1 MVLDVGRLDKMEK
14 SIGAI
19 LLAVLIEVLL
29 GVK

>member
-1 MVLDVGRLDKMEK
+1 VLDVGRLDKMEK

>member
-1 MVLDVGRLDKMEK
+1 VLGVGRLNKMEK